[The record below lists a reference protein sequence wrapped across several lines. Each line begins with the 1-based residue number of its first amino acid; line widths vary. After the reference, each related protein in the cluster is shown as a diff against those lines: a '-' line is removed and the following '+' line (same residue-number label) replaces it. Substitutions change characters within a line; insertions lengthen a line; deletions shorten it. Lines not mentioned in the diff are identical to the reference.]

1 MSTFNMSKKDV
12 LESSFIDVMRM
23 VEEYNDMNSVD
34 DNKKINN
41 SGKPDGYVD
50 PRVANIPGVNF
61 T

>member
-34 DNKKINN
+34 DNKKTNN
-41 SGKPDGYVD
+41 SGQPDGSVD

>member
-1 MSTFNMSKKDV
+1 MSKKDV

-34 DNKKINN
+34 DNKKTNN
-41 SGKPDGYVD
+41 SGQPDGYVD
-50 PRVANIPGVNF
+50 PHVANIPGVNF